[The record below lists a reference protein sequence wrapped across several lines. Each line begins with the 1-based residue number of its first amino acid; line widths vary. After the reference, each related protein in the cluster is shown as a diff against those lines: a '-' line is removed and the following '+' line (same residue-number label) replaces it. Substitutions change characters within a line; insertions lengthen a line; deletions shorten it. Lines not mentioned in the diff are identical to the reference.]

1 MTYAIEFPDFPAADL
16 PAIPADWSDQSW
28 RQDAC
33 PCFHIGSLAV
43 FIDYLNPHYS
53 ENEFAPRF
61 SVQGIDNCLE
71 LFASNDWQAV
81 LDFVQQRRAD
91 TARYAARLAKI

>member
-16 PAIPADWSDQSW
+16 PAIPAGWQDHSW
-28 RQDAC
+28 HNDAC
-33 PCFHIGSLAV
+33 PRFHVGELAV

-61 SVQGIDNCLE
+61 SVQHIEDCVE
-71 LFASNDWQAV
+71 LFASDDWNDV
-81 LDFVQQRRAD
+81 LSFVAGS
-91 TARYAARLAKI
+91 KS